1 MQEIYVRKL
10 AVLFIINPSPYV
22 PPNYKSRNPYT
33 GTQFVTQAKISCK
46 LLKINNFEHSSDE
59 SSKGLKGQFP
69 KIVCPCIY
77 NLIKI

>member
-1 MQEIYVRKL
+1 MSLLTISWQQKISF
-10 AVLFIINPSPYV
+10 AS
-22 PPNYKSRNPYT
+22 YKSSYPYT
-33 GTQFVTQAKISCK
+33 GTQFVTQAKVSCK
-46 LLKINNFEHSSDE
+46 LLKINNFEHSSDA

>member
-33 GTQFVTQAKISCK
+33 GTQFVTQAKISFK
-46 LLKINNFEHSSDE
+46 LFKINSFEHSSDA
-59 SSKGLKGQFP
+59 SSKGLKEQFP
-69 KIVCPCIY
+69 QDCLPLY
-77 NLIKI
+77 L

>member
-1 MQEIYVRKL
+1 MSLLTISWQQKISF
-10 AVLFIINPSPYV
+10 AS
-22 PPNYKSRNPYT
+22 YKSRNPYT
-33 GTQFVTQAKISCK
+33 GAQFVTQAKISCK